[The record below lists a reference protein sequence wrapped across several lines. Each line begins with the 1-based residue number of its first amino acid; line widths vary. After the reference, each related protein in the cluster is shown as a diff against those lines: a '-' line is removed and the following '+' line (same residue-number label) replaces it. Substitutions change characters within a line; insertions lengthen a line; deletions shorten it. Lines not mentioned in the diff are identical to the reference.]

1 MKRCAEI
8 PVETLH
14 ADDAATELEPK
25 IEQDCSVLTL
35 FVFIAKC
42 IHLSYFLVQV

>member
-25 IEQDCSVLTL
+25 IEQDCSILTL
-35 FVFIAKC
+35 FVFIVLRC
-42 IHLSYFLVQV
+42 